1 MAEKKLS
8 AESLELFD
16 SIMNATPEAL
26 HLLPEYKAFPQGTFL
41 CELKCDPREG
51 MRELKDEPYFA
62 MEFKLTEDGEMSL
75 GDGVEQEDI
84 PNPGDICS
92 TLFKL
97 NDEIGQGR
105 FRNMLTAL
113 KVGMGKKDEEMLNT
127 EILAMAN
134 GSIVRLACKKPTE
147 KDDKKYTNIIGVEFV
162 G

>member
-1 MAEKKLS
+1 MAEKKFS

-26 HLLPEYKAFPQGTFL
+26 HLLPEYKAFPQGSFL
-41 CELKCDPREG
+41 CELKCDPKEG
-51 MRELKDEPYFA
+51 LRELKDEPYFA
-62 MEFKLTEDGEMSL
+62 VEFKLTEDGEMTL

-105 FRNMLTAL
+105 LRNMLTSF
-113 KVGMGKKDEEMLNT
+113 KIGMGKANEEMTNT
-127 EILAMAN
+127 EILAMAH
-134 GSIVRLACKKPTE
+134 GSLVRVACKKPTV
-147 KDDKKYTNIIGVEFV
+147 KDDKKFANIIGVEFV
-162 G
+162 S

>member
-1 MAEKKLS
+1 MAEKKFS

-26 HLLPEYKAFPQGTFL
+26 HLLPEYKAFPQGSFL
-41 CELKCDPREG
+41 CELKCDPIEG
-51 MRELKDEPYFA
+51 LRELKDEPYFA
-62 MEFKLTEDGEMSL
+62 MEVKLTEDGEMTL

-105 FRNMLTAL
+105 LRNMLTSF
-113 KVGMGKKDEEMLNT
+113 KIGMGKADEEMTNT

-134 GSIVRLACKKPTE
+134 GSLVRVACNKPTV
-147 KDDKKYTNIIGVEFV
+147 KGDKKFANIIGVEFIN
-162 G
+162 

>member
-1 MAEKKLS
+1 MADKKFS

-26 HLLPEYKAFPQGTFL
+26 HLLPEYKAFPQGSFL
-41 CELKCDPREG
+41 CELKCDPTEG
-51 MRELKDEPYFA
+51 LRELKDEPYFA
-62 MEFKLTEDGEMSL
+62 VEFKLTEDGEMTL

-105 FRNMLTAL
+105 LRNMLTSF
-113 KVGMGKKDEEMLNT
+113 KIGMGKTDEEMTNT
-127 EILAMAN
+127 EILAMAH
-134 GSIVRLACKKPTE
+134 GALVRVACKKPTVKE
-147 KDDKKYTNIIGVEFV
+147 DKKFANIIGVEFIN
-162 G
+162 

>member
-1 MAEKKLS
+1 MAEKKIS

-26 HLLPEYKAFPQGTFL
+26 HLLPEYRAFPQGSFL
-41 CELKCDPREG
+41 CELKCDPTEG
-51 MRELKDEPYFA
+51 MRELKEEPYFA
-62 MEFKLTEDGEMSL
+62 VEFKLTEDGEMTL

-105 FRNMLTAL
+105 LRNMLTSF
-113 KVGMGKKDEEMLNT
+113 KIGMGKADEEMTNT
-127 EILAMAN
+127 EILAMAD
-134 GSIVRLACKKPTE
+134 GSLVRVACKKPTE
-147 KDDKKYTNIIGVEFV
+147 KDDKKYVNIIGVEFV
-162 G
+162 N